1 MAEHVNK
8 TCVCRAKIVC
18 HQYADTVTGNQ
29 HLVIVVERSV
39 GQKGVIL
46 YCPFCRRSL
55 KNREHSCN
63 GSSATR
69 KAKKKKPCLDKTSR
83 RIDALPGET
92 EKEYRR
98 RITPLARENR
108 KAEISVL
115 RVRARALKRI

>member
-18 HQYADTVTGNQ
+18 HQYADTVNGNQ
-29 HLVIVVERSV
+29 HLVIVIERSA
-39 GQKGVIL
+39 GPEGATL

-55 KNREHSCN
+55 KNKKHSCN
-63 GSSATR
+63 GSAAIK
-69 KAKKKKPCLDKTSR
+69 KAEKKKARLHKISQ

-98 RITPLARENR
+98 RVAPLSKR
-108 KAEISVL
+108 KP
-115 RVRARALKRI
+115 